1 MGDILLRVS
10 SSIKTLIPFRSVCK
24 SWYQVLSDPYFT
36 RNLSLLISND
46 YSGKTY
52 LVQVEK
58 DLISSPTSYS
68 MKDDIDCSSGCP
80 IGSCHGLLCFE
91 RNNSETYI
99 VNPVLGSDD
108 DLVIMLPSMN
118 TETEV
123 PSLFPVRIFN
133 LMGFGFCPNT
143 NQYKVVRTIRST
155 LRVYIYTLGTDDSW
169 REIEDLPTDRFT
181 SCLPGVYLNGALH
194 WLTYPR
200 IESDDRKLEIYC
212 FDVETEKS
220 HQLDLLPQ
228 LLQGRNNLDG
238 LKLGVLDNC
247 LALYIKLGGCFSNFD
262 IWVMKDE
269 KCWANIFRI
278 SGVAPLSVWNR
289 DRVEPLMLTED
300 GNSLIAYA
308 EEDDERRLLKH
319 FDVRTGKNITNRTLI
334 EKGTITSG
342 RRYTAHVATLMSP
355 KHIMKRST
363 CHV

>member
-1 MGDILLRVS
+1 
-10 SSIKTLIPFRSVCK
+10 
-24 SWYQVLSDPYFT
+24 
-36 RNLSLLISND
+36 
-46 YSGKTY
+46 
-52 LVQVEK
+52 
-58 DLISSPTSYS
+58 

-133 LMGFGFCPNT
+133 LMGFGFCPKT

-155 LRVYIYTLGTDDSW
+155 LRVYICTLGTDDSW

-238 LKLGVLDNC
+238 LKLGV
-247 LALYIKLGGCFSNFD
+247 
-262 IWVMKDE
+262 
-269 KCWANIFRI
+269 I

-308 EEDDERRLLKH
+308 EEDDERRLLKY
-319 FDVRTGKNITNRTLI
+319 FDVRTGENITNRMLI